1 MIEKKSRARRTRQG
15 RKTVDDQPL
24 TGRSAEIDT
33 DAFRLRRFVDRLI
46 ALGEVELHS
55 EPVALA
61 DIGAVLD
68 GNAKA
73 VLFRKAGPEGV
84 ELVGN
89 VMGSR
94 ARLAAAF
101 GVAPTELAQELGR
114 RMAKPQRAVEISS
127 REAPVH
133 EVVLT
138 GDDADFTRLPA
149 HLQHALDG
157 GPYISAG
164 LDFAVDP
171 ETGWINVGSRRL
183 MLMGRKEAGLNLH
196 APSDL
201 RELYRKAVARG
212 ETLPVSFTVG
222 AHPSDFMA
230 AAMRVPVDEIALIGT
245 LRGAP
250 IATVKGV
257 TNGVPVPAD
266 SEIVLEGYFDARGYV
281 DPEGPYGE
289 TFGYYGVMKPNP
301 VFHLTA
307 ITMRRDAL
315 FQTVTISGYKLSQTD
330 TAQIAAA
337 RTESLVWTALR
348 TAVREPVAVY
358 CTASGAGVMNVRVSL
373 RQRVPGEARNA
384 IAAVHG
390 SVANVKNIYI
400 VDDDIDVLSDEQMD
414 WAMATRFQPDRDLVV
429 ASGFRTLPHDPS
441 LDGRRVGSKAGYDLT
456 LPFGKRG
463 AIELSV
469 PVPPRFDAPAA
480 KFTSVRDALAAGP
493 KTFHELMATL
503 GSRDGREIVL
513 ALDEIRKQGRLKR
526 LERGEWALTDG
537 ASK

>member
-1 MIEKKSRARRTRQG
+1 MGEGDLDIVDGSVVSADGDLAVAVEEVVSLLGSAQLLGKGARG
-15 RKTVDDQPL
+15 PNPAGMSVL
-24 TGRSAEIDT
+24 T
-33 DAFRLRRFVDRLI
+33 
-46 ALGEVELHS
+46 
-55 EPVALA
+55 
-61 DIGAVLD
+61 
-68 GNAKA
+68 
-73 VLFRKAGPEGV
+73 
-84 ELVGN
+84 
-89 VMGSR
+89 
-94 ARLAAAF
+94 F
-101 GVAPTELAQELGR
+101 GVQVA
-114 RMAKPQRAVEISS
+114 
-127 REAPVH
+127 
-133 EVVLT
+133 EV
-138 GDDADFTRLPA
+138 
-149 HLQHALDG
+149 
-157 GPYISAG
+157 
-164 LDFAVDP
+164 AVDP
-171 ETGWINVGSRRL
+171 ETGWVNVGSRRL
-183 MLMGRKEAGLNLH
+183 MLMGRKTAGLNLH

-212 ETLPVSFTVG
+212 EKLLVSFTVG
-222 AHPSDFMA
+222 SHPSDFMA

-250 IATVKGV
+250 VPFVKGV
-257 TNGVPVPAD
+257 TNGVPVPTDA
-266 SEIVLEGYFDARGYV
+266 EIVLEGYFDERGYV

-315 FQTVTISGYKLSQTD
+315 FQTVTISGYKLSRTD
-330 TAQIAAA
+330 TAQIAAT
-337 RTESLVWTALR
+337 RTESLVWGALR

-400 VDDDIDVLSDEQMD
+400 VDDDIDVLSDEQID

-441 LDGRRVGSKAGYDLT
+441 LDGRKVGSKAGYDLT

-469 PVPPRFDAPAA
+469 PVAPRLGAAAP
-480 KFTSVRDALAAGP
+480 KFAGVRAALADGP
-493 KTFHELMATL
+493 KTFQELMAAR
-503 GSRDGREIVL
+503 GSRDGREITL
-513 ALDEIRKQGRLKR
+513 ALDEIRREGKLTR
-526 LERGEWALTDG
+526 LERGEWALVDDP
-537 ASK
+537 AK

>member
-1 MIEKKSRARRTRQG
+1 VDKPVAG
-15 RKTVDDQPL
+15 RGAAVDTEQ
-24 TGRSAEIDT
+24 
-33 DAFRLRRFVDRLI
+33 FRLRRFVERL
-46 ALGEVELHS
+46 AAAGDVETHD

-61 DIGAVLD
+61 DMAAILD
-68 GNAKA
+68 GHPKA
-73 VLFRKAGPEGV
+73 VLFRKAGPEQV
-84 ELVGN
+84 EVVGN

-94 ARLAAAF
+94 DRLAAAF
-101 GVAPTELAQELGR
+101 DVAPSQLASELSR
-114 RMAKPQRAVEISS
+114 RMAKPQPAVEIASG
-127 REAPVH
+127 EAPVH
-133 EVVLT
+133 EIVLT

-149 HLQHALDG
+149 NLQHALDG

-171 ETGWINVGSRRL
+171 ETGWTNVGSRRL
-183 MLMGRKEAGLNLH
+183 MLMGRKQAGLNLH

-212 ETLPVSFTVG
+212 ERLPVSFTVG
-222 AHPSDFMA
+222 SHPSDFMA

-250 IATVKGV
+250 IATVRGV

-266 SEIVLEGYFDARGYV
+266 AEIVLEGYFDERGYV

-289 TFGYYGVMKPNP
+289 TFGYYGRMQANP
-301 VFHLTA
+301 VFNLTA
-307 ITMRRDAL
+307 VTMRRDAL
-315 FQTVTISGYKLSQTD
+315 FQTVTISGARIARTD

-337 RTESLVWTALR
+337 RTESLVWSALR

-384 IAAVHG
+384 IAAIHG
-390 SVANVKNIYI
+390 SLANVKN
-400 VDDDIDVLSDEQMD
+400 VFVMDDDIDVLSDEQLD

-441 LDGRRVGSKAGYDLT
+441 LDGLKVGGKAGFDLT
-456 LPFGKRG
+456 LPFGKRD
-463 AIELSV
+463 ALELSV
-469 PVPPRFDAPAA
+469 PRPPSLAREAPPFA
-480 KFTSVRDALAAGP
+480 SVRDALAAGP
-493 KTFHELMATL
+493 KTFHDLMAAL
-503 GSRDGREIVL
+503 RSRDGREIVL
-513 ALDEIRKQGRLKR
+513 AIDEIRQEGRLAR
-526 LERGEWALTDG
+526 LPGGEWVLADPPE
-537 ASK
+537 KP